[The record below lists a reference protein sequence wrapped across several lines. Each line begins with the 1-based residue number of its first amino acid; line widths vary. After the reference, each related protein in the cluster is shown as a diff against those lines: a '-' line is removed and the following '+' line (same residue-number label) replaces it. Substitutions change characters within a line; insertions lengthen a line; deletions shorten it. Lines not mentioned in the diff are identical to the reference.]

1 MVYNGSC
8 PLLENMHSMPVRN
21 HLLGVGFSMMLVERI
36 GTDSMLID
44 ILKTIFPNEDF
55 IIIPNRH

>member
-1 MVYNGSC
+1 MK
-8 PLLENMHSMPVRN
+8 LDPVKLDKMLR
-21 HLLGVGFSMMLVERI
+21 LDMMLVERI

-44 ILKTIFPNEDF
+44 ILITIFPNEDF